1 MDKGL
6 NHNYRLRLIK
16 PCDNAQVKNVV
27 VDVMSSYNCV
37 GQGFSSAD
45 SELDN
50 MHEAYSGDRFE
61 FYVVVD
67 AQDKVY
73 GCSGIAP
80 LIGSADNICE
90 LRKMYFYPSI
100 RGLGLGSQMLELLL
114 GRAKYFGFKQCYLET
129 VAAMNEAR
137 VIYDK
142 FGFRPIPSSIGA
154 TGHNGCDNY
163 MIRDL

>member
-1 MDKGL
+1 M
-6 NHNYRLRLIK
+6 RVT
-16 PCDNAQVKNVV
+16 QNV
-27 VDVMSSYNCV
+27 
-37 GQGFSSAD
+37 
-45 SELDN
+45 L
-50 MHEAYSGDRFE
+50 
-61 FYVVVD
+61 
-67 AQDKVY
+67 
-73 GCSGIAP
+73 
-80 LIGSADNICE
+80 L
-90 LRKMYFYPSI
+90 SI
-100 RGLGLGSQMLELLL
+100 HKRTGLGSQMLELLL